1 MGKNKEKMMQHIM
14 IIVSLIT
21 HMRKT
26 FEEGEKLVDEFGEQY
41 ICLVYFHLKSLLG
54 NVESIAYITSLKPF
68 MRDFER
74 KLIRKKSVI
83 WYVIENSF
91 KTQWE
96 KYKEKMIWHMMV
108 IVSLITYMRKP
119 WKDKTQLVSL
129 EDNWYALYTSVK
141 NPGGEK

>member
-1 MGKNKEKMMQHIM
+1 MQHIM

-41 ICLVYFHLKSLLG
+41 ICLIYFHLKSLLG

-68 MRDFER
+68 LRDFER

-83 WYVIENSF
+83 
-91 KTQWE
+91 
-96 KYKEKMIWHMMV
+96 
-108 IVSLITYMRKP
+108 
-119 WKDKTQLVSL
+119 
-129 EDNWYALYTSVK
+129 
-141 NPGGEK
+141 